1 MIRFRISLCLV
12 VLCSVLS
19 GCVPPWAAAPTPTPP
34 PPTPTEQATSIPNT
48 PPPTAEPEVTLLPA
62 STPLPEELALWVALD
77 TPFSEQLQQIIA
89 EVNVQHRLA
98 IMVTIKTTDALQADL
113 QAALAAH
120 LPLPDLIMASQDDL
134 GILARQQF
142 IQPAPDGLDMM
153 SVVPAL
159 LDGASMDGQRW
170 GTPIAA
176 NGSLYLLYNRKLVGQ
191 PPASTDGLIVAA
203 RDQVTGGRFG
213 ITAGWAEPRWLAAWL
228 AGSGGSVL
236 DGSGEPNLNTP
247 AMETALNVVKALRGA
262 GVPPP
267 STYGA
272 GATMFREGKIAFAID
287 GDWAIKSYQ
296 NYTETLDLGIAP
308 MPRVSATDIPAAGP
322 LSGSYLLYSA
332 SLSGTRLE
340 QATNLAKALLEP
352 DTQVRLAQELGW
364 IPAIRAVSADERL
377 HDLPAI
383 TMAQID
389 QASGL
394 PPSEA
399 LRCAYRAMEII
410 QPLVILEEVKVE
422 DAGRL
427 MQDRALKC
435 LAGE

>member
-1 MIRFRISLCLV
+1 MFRFRIGLCLV
-12 VLCSVLS
+12 VLSSVLL
-19 GCVPPWAAAPTPTPP
+19 GCMPPWAAAPTPTPP
-34 PPTPTEQATSIPNT
+34 PPTPTEQATSVPSS
-48 PPPTAEPEVTLLPA
+48 PVPTEEPAVTLLPA
-62 STPLPEELALWVALD
+62 STPLPEELVLWVALD

-89 EVNVQHRLA
+89 ELNVQHRLA

-120 LPLPDLIMASQDDL
+120 LPLPDLVMASQDDL

-142 IQPAPDGLDMM
+142 IQPAPDGLDMAN
-153 SVVPAL
+153 VLPAL

-176 NGSLYLLYNRKLVGQ
+176 NGSLYLFYNRKLVGQ
-191 PPASTDGLIVAA
+191 APASSDGLIVAA
-203 RDQVTGGRFG
+203 RDQVGGGRYG
-213 ITAGWAEPRWLAAWL
+213 IAAGWAEPRWLAAWL

-267 STYGA
+267 STYEEGA
-272 GATMFREGKIAFAID
+272 KLFREGKIAFAID
-287 GDWAIKSYQ
+287 GDWAIEAYSEDP
-296 NYTETLDLGIAP
+296 ETLDLGIAP

-322 LSGSYLLYSA
+322 LSGTYLLYGA
-332 SLSGTRLE
+332 SLSGSRLE
-340 QATNLAKALLEP
+340 QATTLAKALLEP
-352 DTQVRLAQELGW
+352 ETQVRLAQELGW

-377 HDLPAI
+377 HEQPLI
-383 TMAQID
+383 TLAQID
-389 QASGL
+389 HATGL

-410 QPLVILEEVKVE
+410 QPLVILEEVEVE